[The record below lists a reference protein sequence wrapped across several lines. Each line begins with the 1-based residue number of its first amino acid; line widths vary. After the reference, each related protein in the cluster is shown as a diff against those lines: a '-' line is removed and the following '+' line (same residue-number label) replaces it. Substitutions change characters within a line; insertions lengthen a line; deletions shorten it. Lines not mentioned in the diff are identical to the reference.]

1 MPLQATNTSDARL
14 VSMRLHWAI
23 RATATAAMTG
33 FYAANGAASRII
45 AVLGF
50 AKCAEKSFK

>member
-1 MPLQATNTSDARL
+1 
-14 VSMRLHWAI
+14 MRLHWAI

-50 AKCAEKSFK
+50 AKCAEKFFK